1 MLDWKSLFV
10 PTLPLLEVFLRGTV
24 MYLALFVMLRVIMKR
39 ETGEVG
45 IADLLVTVLI
55 ADAAQNAMAGGYTSI
70 TEGLL
75 LVATIIFWSYA
86 IEWVGYHFPPIARL
100 ISSNPLILVD
110 NGEMVRKNMRRELIT
125 KEELMGELRT
135 AGIEDLEQVKRVFLE
150 PNGKFSII
158 RKDQEEPQKEVNKS
172 HH

>member
-1 MLDWKSLFV
+1 MLDWKALFV
-10 PTLPLLEVFLRGTV
+10 PTLPLLEIIFRGTV

-55 ADAAQNAMAGGYTSI
+55 ADASQNGMAGGYNSI

-75 LVATIIFWSYA
+75 LVATIIFWSYVL
-86 IEWVGYHFPPIARL
+86 EWVGYYFPQVARL
-100 ISSNPLILVD
+100 ISPNPLLLVED
-110 NGEMVRKNMRRELIT
+110 GEMVRKNMRRELIT
-125 KEELMGELRT
+125 KDELMGELRA
-135 AGIEDLEQVKRVFLE
+135 AGVEDLEQVKRVFLE

-158 RKDQEEPQKEVNKS
+158 RKDQAEPQNEVNKS
-172 HH
+172 RH